1 MTEMHGTEQGVPQP
15 PLQQTPVEKDAR
27 TWGTICHLAALA
39 AFIGIPFG
47 NVLGPLVIWLIKKN
61 EYPFVDQQGK
71 SALNFQ
77 ISMAIYAVVALI
89 LCLVFIGFPL
99 LMAIGLVD
107 LILVILAA
115 VKASNGES
123 YKYPLAIKFFK

>member
-1 MTEMHGTEQGVPQP
+1 MTQMQGTEQDVPQP
-15 PLQQTPVEKDAR
+15 PLQAAPPEKDAR

-47 NVLGPLVIWLIKKN
+47 NILGPLVIWLIKRN
-61 EYPFVDQQGK
+61 DYPFVDQQGK

-77 ISMAIYAVVALI
+77 ISVTIYAI
-89 LCLVFIGFPL
+89 LPFILVFVIIGIPL
-99 LMAIGLVD
+99 LIAIGVAD

-115 VKASNGES
+115 VKAGDGQTF
-123 YKYPLAIKFFK
+123 KYPLTIKFIK